1 MTTHSY
7 SPVFVVGTGRCG
19 STLLSSIINTHPDI
33 LSISECFS
41 FISDFGTRIGEA
53 FCEDAAVSSDYFWGL
68 IGGCHKKQNLML
80 EHDVAM
86 DEVLYPW
93 KNPGYQYNDK
103 TGVPAIL
110 QAVLP
115 HLTEECD
122 TLFLQVRDFVLAQ
135 EKQPIQ
141 GHYSALF
148 QYLQTLF
155 NKKFWVERSGGS
167 LRIIHRLERMF
178 PNAKFVHIVRDG
190 RDCAISMSRHY
201 GFRMVITAFQMIEI
215 LGLDPYEDSNR
226 DFASDLPDELYPLLP
241 EHFDRQAFIDYDIPL
256 SLYGHYWSG
265 ELMASTKTLQHLS
278 KDRLLTVQYEQLLQQ
293 PKETIARLMAFMN
306 LADTDEKWLSDVCAT
321 IRQPRSSW
329 RNLSLAEQKTL
340 EEACAPGF
348 EVLEKASA

>member
-19 STLLSSIINTHPDI
+19 STLLSSILNTHPDI
-33 LSISECFS
+33 LSISEFFS
-41 FISDFGTRIGEA
+41 FISDLGTKIGDA
-53 FCEDAAVSSDYFWGL
+53 FCEDAVSADYFWDL

-80 EHDVAM
+80 AYDVAM

-93 KNPGYQYNDK
+93 KIPGYQHNDK

-110 QAVLP
+110 QTVLP

-122 TLFLQVRDFVLAQ
+122 ALFLQVRDFVLAQ
-135 EKQPIQ
+135 KEQPIQ

-155 NKKFWVERSGGS
+155 NNKFWVERSGGS
-167 LRIIHRLERMF
+167 LRIIHRLEQMF
-178 PNAKFVHIVRDG
+178 PTAKFVHIVRDG
-190 RDCAISMSRHY
+190 RDCALSMSNHY

-226 DFASDLPDELYPLLP
+226 DFASDLPDELYSLLP
-241 EHFDRQAFIDYDIPL
+241 EHFDRQAFIDYHIPL
-256 SLYGHYWSG
+256 SLYGLYWSG
-265 ELMASTKTLQHLS
+265 ELIAATKTLQHLS
-278 KDRLLTVQYEQLLQQ
+278 KDRLFTVPYEQLLQQ
-293 PKETIARLMAFMN
+293 PQDTIAQLMAFIN
-306 LADTDEKWLSDVCAT
+306 CTDTDEEWLSHVCGT

-329 RNLSLAEQKTL
+329 RNLSLDEQKAL
-340 EEACAPGF
+340 DEACAPGF
-348 EVLEKASA
+348 EVLEKFSVN